1 MRVAFGLQ
9 GAAVVLMVIWRMVD
23 FEYSL
28 LCPVGDIRNPKYGQL
43 EINVCGDSVEI
54 KIIHLFH

>member
-1 MRVAFGLQ
+1 MRVAFGAGRGGGFDGHLEN
-9 GAAVVLMVIWRMVD
+9 GGL
-23 FEYSL
+23 EYSL